1 MCEETHYRLCNVV
14 RSYSYWWVNN
24 LFLSLQILWLIRF
37 SYRFQQFNFAIS
49 TTRLFGIFELCKVFL
64 IFVLMIHSSR
74 PLLKNV
80 LTIDG
85 ETGHLDDR

>member
-37 SYRFQQFNFAIS
+37 SYRFQQFS
-49 TTRLFGIFELCKVFL
+49 LQLQVYFGVVLLQQLTVFFLEITVFL
-64 IFVLMIHSSR
+64 LRLWVH
-74 PLLKNV
+74 
-80 LTIDG
+80 
-85 ETGHLDDR
+85 HDDFIL